1 MSPQTAHNCDG
12 LCAIGWAVI
21 TPTVEMLRDV
31 IDGSLLFNAM
41 AEAKFVR
48 QLGEL
53 DAELDALGIDL
64 RRFSRAAFEL
74 SLLDVDS
81 ERCNGNDARRC

>member
-1 MSPQTAHNCDG
+1 MMPTAE
-12 LCAIGWAVI
+12 I
-21 TPTVEMLRDV
+21 LRDV
-31 IDGSLLFNAM
+31 IDGSLLFKAM
-41 AEAKFVR
+41 ADARCVR
-48 QLGEL
+48 QFGEL

-81 ERCNGNDARRC
+81 ERCNGKDARRC